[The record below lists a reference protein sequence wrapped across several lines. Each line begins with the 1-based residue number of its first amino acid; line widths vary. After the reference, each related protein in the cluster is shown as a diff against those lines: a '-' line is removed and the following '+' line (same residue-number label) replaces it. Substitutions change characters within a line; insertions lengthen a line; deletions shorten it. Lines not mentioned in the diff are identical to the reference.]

1 MRLSGMKMEN
11 GTDCGNEGLASKRRR
26 LYSGR
31 AMRAF
36 AFALFA
42 LALAPAE
49 PQNAVVLTRVVF
61 EEHPGLV
68 LSNDR
73 LEVTILEQGG
83 AFASLAL
90 RDDPDRLNP
99 LWDPARMTREAG
111 QKRPAGTGVGH
122 FVCVDGFGPVSP
134 EEQAAGLPGHGEA
147 HRQAWKLV
155 SSTRE
160 GGVVTAAFSAE
171 LPLTQERFSR
181 TVRIRDGEQ
190 VVYVASELENL
201 LAFDRPV
208 CWAEHATIGAPFLE
222 PEKTVVDLPARRS
235 RTRRHDKDPGPLS
248 HRLAYLQEFTCPI
261 APLAAGGLVDLRAAP
276 PNPNSLDHTTCLLDP
291 ERPLAFVTAL
301 HLEKRL
307 LVGWLFKREEFPWL
321 QSWENYTPNLKMA
334 RGLEFSTQPFDV
346 PRREVIDMGRMF
358 DAPVYRWLPARS
370 RIRSSFLI
378 FYTRVPDG
386 FRRVDD
392 VRLEQGKLQIEDR
405 GSEKRV
411 ELEVA
416 LSLHGT

>member
-99 LWDPARMTREAG
+99 LWDPARMAREAG
-111 QKRPAGTGVGH
+111 QKRQAGTGVGH

-147 HRQAWKLV
+147 HRQPCEVRYSGRQDKTLILTLA
-155 SSTRE
+155 
-160 GGVVTAAFSAE
+160 AE
-171 LPLTQERFSR
+171 L
-181 TVRIRDGEQ
+181 
-190 VVYVASELENL
+190 
-201 LAFDRPV
+201 
-208 CWAEHATIGAPFLE
+208 
-222 PEKTVVDLPARRS
+222 
-235 RTRRHDKDPGPLS
+235 
-248 HRLAYLQEFTCPI
+248 
-261 APLAAGGLVDLRAAP
+261 
-276 PNPNSLDHTTCLLDP
+276 
-291 ERPLAFVTAL
+291 
-301 HLEKRL
+301 
-307 LVGWLFKREEFPWL
+307 
-321 QSWENYTPNLKMA
+321 
-334 RGLEFSTQPFDV
+334 
-346 PRREVIDMGRMF
+346 
-358 DAPVYRWLPARS
+358 
-370 RIRSSFLI
+370 
-378 FYTRVPDG
+378 
-386 FRRVDD
+386 
-392 VRLEQGKLQIEDR
+392 
-405 GSEKRV
+405 
-411 ELEVA
+411 
-416 LSLHGT
+416 

>member
-1 MRLSGMKMEN
+1 
-11 GTDCGNEGLASKRRR
+11 
-26 LYSGR
+26 
-31 AMRAF
+31 MRAL
-36 AFALFA
+36 AFAL
-42 LALAPAE
+42 LAFTLTAVDA
-49 PQNAVVLTRVVF
+49 QNSGELTRVVF
-61 EEHPGLV
+61 EENPALV
-68 LSNDR
+68 LANDR

-83 AFASLAL
+83 AFASLVL
-90 RDDPDRLNP
+90 RDDRDRLNP
-99 LWDPARMTREAG
+99 LWDPARMAREAG
-111 QKRPAGTGVGH
+111 QKRQAGTGVGH
-122 FVCVDGFGPVSP
+122 FICVDGFGPVSP

-147 HRQAWKLV
+147 HRQPWKLV
-155 SSTRE
+155 SSARE
-160 GGVVTAAFSAE
+160 GGVLTAAFSAE

-222 PEKTVVDLPARRS
+222 PEKTVVDMPARRG
-235 RTRRHDKDPGPLS
+235 RTRMHDKDPGPRL
-248 HRLAYLQEFTCPI
+248 HRLASLQDFTWPM

-276 PNPNSLDHTTCLLDP
+276 QSPNTLDHTTCLLDP

-321 QSWENYTPNLKMA
+321 QSWENYPPNLKMA

-346 PRREVIDMGRMF
+346 PRREVIDTGRMF

-370 RIRSSFLI
+370 RIQSSFLI

-392 VRLEQGKLQIEDR
+392 VRLERGKLQIEDR
-405 GSEKRV
+405 GSGKRV
-411 ELEVA
+411 ELEAA
-416 LSLHGT
+416 LPL